1 MLVQEAKE
9 LYTAISQSQSILIVT
24 HRNPD
29 GDAIGSSLAFY
40 NFLKSINKNVKC
52 FCKDTS
58 TENFNYL
65 ENIEQ
70 IQSDISILNEKYELC
85 LIVDCGDL
93 SMTKI
98 NDILENKNFE
108 FGIANI
114 DHHETNPE
122 YGKIN
127 IVIKNA
133 SSTSEIIYLLLNSW
147 KINIDPKIATNL
159 ITGIITDTNN
169 FTNGGTTKQSIEI
182 SSRLLSIGANIGDV
196 LKAHVYNK
204 TINILKLWGIILKR
218 MIFSEKLS
226 MVNTVLFDTDL
237 ENLNLEK
244 DAAEGVSNYLNNL
257 SKDIKFSL
265 LLKDDNRGTV
275 RGSFRTTRDDI
286 DVSKIAKTFGGGGH
300 KKAAGFE
307 TSGHVELKNN
317 IWQIVK

>member
-1 MLVQEAKE
+1 MLVQEAQE
-9 LYTAISQSQSILIVT
+9 LYNSILQAQNILIIT

-52 FCKDTS
+52 FCKDIE
-58 TENFNYL
+58 TENYNYL

-70 IQSDISILNEKYELC
+70 IQNDISILDKKYELC

-93 SMTKI
+93 SMTKVS
-98 NDILENKNFE
+98 DILENKNFE

-114 DHHETNPE
+114 DHHETNPG

-127 IVIKNA
+127 IIMKNA
-133 SSTSEIIYLLLNSW
+133 SSTSEVIYLLLSTW
-147 KINIDPKIATNL
+147 KIDINPKIATNL
-159 ITGIITDTNN
+159 ITGIITDTSN

-182 SSRLLSIGANIGDV
+182 SSRLLSIGANLGDV

-218 MIFSEKLS
+218 MVFSENLS
-226 MVNTVLFDTDL
+226 MVSTVIFDEDL
-237 ENLNLEK
+237 EKLNLDKE
-244 DAAEGVSNYLNNL
+244 ASEGISNYLNNL

-265 LLKDDNRGTV
+265 LLKDDNHGTV
-275 RGSFRTTRDDI
+275 RGSLRTTRDDC
-286 DVSKIAKTFGGGGH
+286 DVSEIAKSFGGGGH

-307 TSGHVELKNN
+307 TAGHVELKNN
-317 IWQIVK
+317 NWQIVK